1 MDRKFLDVRPA
12 HRFLKQTHD
21 HGETTMLAYVIE
33 LRTPAQPPA
42 YVVAQAE
49 TRDGARA
56 LIEAHLG
63 HDDANDDVVIV
74 AVHPLQ

>member
-1 MDRKFLDVRPA
+1 
-12 HRFLKQTHD
+12 
-21 HGETTMLAYVIE
+21 MLAYVIE